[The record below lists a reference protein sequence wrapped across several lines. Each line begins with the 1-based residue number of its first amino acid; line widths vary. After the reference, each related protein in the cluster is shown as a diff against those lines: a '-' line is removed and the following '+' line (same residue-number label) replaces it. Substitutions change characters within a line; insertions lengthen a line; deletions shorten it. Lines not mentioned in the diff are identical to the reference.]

1 MTSPKFLFD
10 ENLSPRLV
18 SLLAEF
24 YPESVHIDAVG
35 LHGRTDDD
43 VWTYAREHGF
53 VLVSK
58 DNDFRQ
64 LSFLRGAPPKVV
76 WLRIGN
82 APTKAIVELLSARK
96 TDVESFVRDEESAL
110 FTVETS
116 RARPL

>member
-1 MTSPKFLFD
+1 MTNARLLFD

-18 SLLAEF
+18 ELLADSF
-24 YPESVHIDAVG
+24 PSSAHVNGVG
-35 LHGRTDDD
+35 LHGRPDGD
-43 VWTYAREHGF
+43 VWSYASEHGY

-82 APTKAIVELLSARK
+82 APTKEVVGLLCSRK
-96 TDVESFVRDEESAL
+96 EDVESFVRDAETAL
-110 FTVETS
+110 LVIQME
-116 RARPL
+116 RDYP

>member
-1 MTSPKFLFD
+1 MKVPRLLFD

-18 SLLAEF
+18 KLLAESF
-24 YPESVHIDAVG
+24 PNCLHVDDAG
-35 LHGRTDDD
+35 LHGCPDGE
-43 VWTYAREHGF
+43 VWSYAGEHGF

-82 APTKAIVELLSARK
+82 APTRAVVDLLGARK
-96 TDVESFVRDEESAL
+96 ANVESFARDPDSAL
-110 FTVETS
+110 LMIELE
-116 RARPL
+116 RDYP